1 MKISIVTPTYN
12 RAEELE
18 KLYTSLVVNNNS
30 NVEFEWLI
38 MDDGSTDKTRITID
52 NFIKQ
57 GIIKIDYH
65 YQVNQGKMAAL
76 NNLMPFVTGEI
87 VMCLDSDEYLLPGA
101 LDIIKK
107 YEDKLMNDPKVYA
120 LIFLKKNEQGKLSGN
135 RFPKNL
141 HRSDMF
147 NLYFREGITGEKEL
161 VFKTEIRKRFK
172 HELEADEKFVTEARM
187 YHKMDIDYDVICVNE
202 PVAVCEYK
210 DDGYTKNI
218 LKVFKQAPLG
228 YYEYFK
234 EILEMSLK
242 GVSFKKKMYNIIF
255 YLQH

>member
-120 LIFLKKNEQGKLSGN
+120 LIFLPLK
-135 RFPKNL
+135 
-141 HRSDMF
+141 
-147 NLYFREGITGEKEL
+147 
-161 VFKTEIRKRFK
+161 
-172 HELEADEKFVTEARM
+172 
-187 YHKMDIDYDVICVNE
+187 VI
-202 PVAVCEYK
+202 
-210 DDGYTKNI
+210 I
-218 LKVFKQAPLG
+218 LK
-228 YYEYFK
+228 
-234 EILEMSLK
+234 SLPQNSDNTWRHTPQ
-242 GVSFKKKMYNIIF
+242 GV
-255 YLQH
+255 Q